1 MTPDLL
7 PKRLREICDNQATMP
22 SGESMGSDLRARY
35 MRLLAPQE
43 WDVSMPS
50 RGLGDTVA
58 KITTRVGIKPCRGC
72 KGRQKGLNTAVP
84 FDKKVWTGRLSK
96 LVPFKRTRS
105 GNPFAYNGR
114 GTPEFVTTARLME
127 DAKILASKLPADA
140 SLIVGVA
147 RSGLTVASMVAMILH
162 RPIEI
167 VRQSRNDLIEGGN
180 GWRLTGNTTA
190 NGPVVVI
197 DDTCMTGNSLK
208 HVMPLVRKVHPNAI
222 SATVYCNPHAR
233 QKPDIW
239 VRDLPWP
246 HLLEWNLFNSVLSPN
261 MAVDFD
267 GILCHDPQTSADDD
281 DGPRYERFLRE
292 TKPLYLA
299 RKVPIPLIVTARVE
313 KYRPQTEAWLKRYGV
328 QCTRLVMA
336 PWATSAERRRHDM
349 AEFKAEHFRA
359 FIRQHKRGLK
369 PPLFVE
375 SDRHLAARIAKL
387 SGGLVVCPAAGRCY
401 K

>member
-1 MTPDLL
+1 MNTADNKLPTALRRMIDGTGRTP
-7 PKRLREICDNQATMP
+7 PAM
-22 SGESMGSDLRARY
+22 RAKY
-35 MRLLAPQE
+35 LASLSAAPDD
-43 WDVSMPS
+43 WNVSQPS
-50 RGLGDTVA
+50 RGLGDVVA
-58 KITTRVGIKPCRGC
+58 KVTTRVGIKPCRGC
-72 KGRQKGLNTAVP
+72 KGRQKWLNTAVP
-84 FDKKVWTGRLSK
+84 FDKKTWTRRVNK
-96 LVPFKRTRS
+96 LVPFKRSRS
-105 GNPFAYNGR
+105 LHPFAYDAKR
-114 GTPEFVTTARLME
+114 LPEFVTTAKLME
-127 DAKILASKLPADA
+127 DAKALASMLPEDT

-147 RSGLTVASMVAMILH
+147 RSGLTVANMVAMLLH

-167 VRQSRNDLIEGGN
+167 VRQSNGDVIDGGH

-197 DDTCMTGNSLK
+197 DDTCMSGNSLK
-208 HVMPLVRKVHPNAI
+208 HVMPIVRKTHPNAI
-222 SATVYCNPHAR
+222 AAAVYCNPQAR

-246 HLLEWNLFNSVLSPN
+246 HLLEWNLFNSILSPN

-267 GILCHDPQTSADDD
+267 GILCHDPPTPADDD
-281 DGPRYERFLRE
+281 DGPRYERFLRD

-328 QCTRLVMA
+328 KCSKLVMA
-336 PWATSAERRRHDM
+336 PWPTSAERRRHDM
-349 AEFKAEHFRA
+349 AAFKAEHYRS
-359 FIRQHKRGLK
+359 FIAQHRRGLK

-375 SDRHLAARIAKL
+375 SDPHLAARIAKM

>member
-1 MTPDLL
+1 MNGTAIMDGGRPVSDELR
-7 PKRLREICDNQATMP
+7 KQYAARLAVE
-22 SGESMGSDLRARY
+22 
-35 MRLLAPQE
+35 E
-43 WDVSMPS
+43 WDVSMPA

-58 KITTRVGIKPCRGC
+58 KITTRVGIKPCHGC
-72 KGRQKGLNTAVP
+72 KGRQKWLNTAVP
-84 FDKKVWTGRLSK
+84 FDKKTWSRRVNK
-96 LVPFKRTRS
+96 LVPFKHRRT
-105 GNPFAYNGR
+105 GHPFTYDAKR
-114 GTPEFVTTARLME
+114 LPEFVTTAKLME
-127 DAKILASKLPADA
+127 DAKTLASMLPADT
-140 SLIVGVA
+140 SMIVGIA
-147 RSGLTVASMVAMILH
+147 RSGLTVANMVAMLLH

-167 VRQSRNDLIEGGN
+167 VRQSNGDVIDGGH

-190 NGPVVVI
+190 AGPVVVI

-208 HVMPLVRKVHPNAI
+208 HVMPIVRKAHQNAI
-222 SATVYCNPHAR
+222 SAAVYCNPQAR

-246 HLLEWNLFNSVLSPN
+246 HLLEWNLFNSILSPN

-267 GILCHDPQTSADDD
+267 GIICHDPQTSADDD
-281 DGPRYERFLRE
+281 DGPRYEKFLRE

-328 QCTRLVMA
+328 KCDRLVMA

-359 FIRQHKRGLK
+359 FMRQHKRGLK
-369 PPLFVE
+369 PLLFVE